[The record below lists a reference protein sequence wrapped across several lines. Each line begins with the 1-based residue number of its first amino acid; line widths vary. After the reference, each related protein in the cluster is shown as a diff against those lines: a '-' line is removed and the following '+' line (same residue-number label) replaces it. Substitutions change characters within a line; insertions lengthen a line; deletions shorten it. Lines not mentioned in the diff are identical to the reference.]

1 MTKVN
6 MAAYGLIERFA
17 ALAQEYRNNNDNYI
31 FEHLLHARQFS
42 T

>member
-31 FEHLLHARQFS
+31 AGRVFS
-42 T
+42 RKETEV